1 MIFTAI
7 CIVGFLFVCLAL
19 PFALRF
25 EAKRRKSLRKITGR
39 ESTLLEHSPRRE
51 SAWWAKDSTY
61 AHPNTNAEYLDALN
75 RHEQDPHHYPSP
87 FPPQQPGNR

>member
-7 CIVGFLFVCLAL
+7 CTFGFLFVCVAL

-25 EAKRRKSLRKITGR
+25 EANRRKDRRRAGGAECSLGEQPR
-39 ESTLLEHSPRRE
+39 RRE

-61 AHPNTNAEYLDALN
+61 SYPNTDAEYLDALD
-75 RHEQDPHHYPSP
+75 RQEHDPHHFPSP
-87 FPPQQPGNR
+87 FPPQQPGDQ